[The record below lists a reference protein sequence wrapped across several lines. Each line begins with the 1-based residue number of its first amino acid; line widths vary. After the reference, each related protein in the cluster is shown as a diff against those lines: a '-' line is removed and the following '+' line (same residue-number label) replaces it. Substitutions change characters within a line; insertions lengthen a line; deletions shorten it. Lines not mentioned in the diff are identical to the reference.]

1 MEALSRKTEKEKL
14 AELEAMLADATC
26 SGDVTDD
33 ASLVSFR
40 SEEPTPTKHHYL
52 PRSPRDDAASNTT
65 RSWRPVGWSRVVDTS
80 VPTVV
85 DNPVLEAGV
94 GGRELA
100 DVTTRIYSSSS
111 SCTTE
116 RSTERIVTR
125 RHQGKRHHRHTDS
138 AADHERR
145 TDRRRRNW
153 HPTPERDHETA
164 ATVALLTN
172 ELVIVRSQ
180 VEQKDVV
187 VRSLQRQL
195 EQRGEI
201 EAQTQARAEEDL
213 VAALAKASGL
223 KEELTRTSQLLV
235 DGALARQHL
244 EQRCSVLTEELQK
257 STTRTAELENEVAVS
272 RAEVVRISGALHARR
287 STDVVDAERA
297 FGEELQRV
305 QESAARETR
314 TLRQEASGLR
324 TLQEQ
329 TKSKLRN
336 ACEERD
342 SWREEAD
349 SFSSEAAML
358 RETVQ
363 ALRQYS
369 ENDTIDQLLGQV
381 SRLKRRTEELENLQR
396 VASSPERSAFDGSSS
411 ATEPCRCTESVEP
424 LPSPTMEGGL
434 PLAAEASPTTVF
446 QEEEEEHKKVLGDG
460 QEAEIHSL
468 RQELSE
474 AKKSL
479 VMKGEEVSAAVLEA
493 RQQAAMRAAAES
505 CVEGLQKKAEANA
518 RAAREHAVAR
528 RAAKA
533 RDMANLK
540 IAIQQDMVDE
550 LHKLQCEVRKQRQ
563 EENQLHGTTDTELP
577 ECSGERS
584 REPVGVDKACQS
596 DDTIASSSK
605 EKGVMVESDILN
617 RVGAACSACGVDLA
631 DSGAD
636 GSSIVASP
644 KVTVVLEDEAE
655 KRVSAALASAAMAQV
670 GATAWASAFSA
681 ARRLFHTA
689 LVSLCEQADCLFGAD
704 AKGNGR
710 QALVLSPSMGLTTAL
725 KNEASSAMVPWAP
738 SEAEAD
744 AAAAMEVL
752 RDDVESSVERIR
764 SALADHS
771 ERTAP
776 LSLALTMATVGSQT
790 TAEPPTDSATPVS
803 RTTTGSQTTAKAAL
817 PRATLGS
824 QIDEVGIVGLKVDQR
839 HNVGVQTGNL
849 GGWRTE
855 TSPGAG
861 GRGGAPAW
869 EGGMDS
875 RCCEG
880 ETYDGDRLWQPK
892 SEDHARMDELEL
904 KAGALSAALQRAEK
918 EKSSLERSLTRRFKR
933 EKVSVPAR
941 LNFVAGFMPC
951 QGSLAETVRGESG
964 VSAARAGFS
973 SPVRDCF
980 S

>member
-1 MEALSRKTEKEKL
+1 MHHIHLHAWDSTGCFC
-14 AELEAMLADATC
+14 AMHQYRFDPISSAPNN
-26 SGDVTDD
+26 D
-33 ASLVSFR
+33 ASLVSFG
-40 SEEPTPTKHHYL
+40 SEEPTPTKHHYV
-52 PRSPRDDAASNTT
+52 PRSPRDDAYSNTA
-65 RSWRPVGWSRVVDTS
+65 RPWRPVGWSRVVDTS
-80 VPTVV
+80 VPTAVV
-85 DNPVLEAGV
+85 DNPEAGL
-94 GGRELA
+94 GGREVA

-111 SCTTE
+111 SCATE
-116 RSTERIVTR
+116 RSTERVA

-145 TDRRRRNW
+145 TDRRRRHR
-153 HPTPERDHETA
+153 HPTPDRDHETA
-164 ATVALLTN
+164 STVALLTN

-180 VEQKDVV
+180 IEQKDVV

-195 EQRGEI
+195 DQRGEL

-257 STTRTAELENEVAVS
+257 TATRTTELENEVAVS

-314 TLRQEASGLR
+314 TLGQEASGLR
-324 TLQEQ
+324 TLLEQ

-336 ACEERD
+336 ACGERD

-349 SFSSEAAML
+349 SFSSEAATL

-381 SRLKRRTEELENLQR
+381 SRWKRRAEELENLQR

-411 ATEPCRCTESVEP
+411 ETEPSRCTESVEP
-424 LPSPTMEGGL
+424 LPSPTMEGGP
-434 PLAAEASPTTVF
+434 PLAAEAIPTTVF
-446 QEEEEEHKKVLGDG
+446 QEEKEEHEKVLGDG
-460 QEAEIHSL
+460 HEAEIHSL

-479 VMKGEEVSAAVLEA
+479 VMKGEEVAAAVLEA

-505 CVEGLQKKAEANA
+505 CVEGLQRKAEANA
-518 RAAREHAVAR
+518 RAAREHVVAR

-563 EENQLHGTTDTELP
+563 EEQQLHGTTDTGLS

-584 REPVGVDKACQS
+584 REPVGLDKACQS
-596 DDTIASSSK
+596 DNTIASIASSST
-605 EKGVMVESDILN
+605 EEGVVVESNILN
-617 RVGAACSACGVDLA
+617 KVGAACPACGVDLA

-655 KRVSAALASAAMAQV
+655 RRVSAALASAAVAQV

-710 QALVLSPSMGLTTAL
+710 QALVLSPLVGLTTAL
-725 KNEASSAMVPWAP
+725 RNEASSAMVPWAP

-752 RDDVESSVERIR
+752 RDDVESSMERFR
-764 SALADHS
+764 SALADHLV
-771 ERTAP
+771 RTAP
-776 LSLALTMATVGSQT
+776 LSLTLTMATVGSQT
-790 TAEPPTDSATPVS
+790 TAEPPTDSTTAVS
-803 RTTTGSQTTAKAAL
+803 RTTTGSLTTAKATL
-817 PRATLGS
+817 PRATSGS
-824 QIDEVGIVGLKVDQR
+824 QTDEVGIVELKVDQR
-839 HNVGVQTGNL
+839 HNVGVQAGNL

-855 TSPGAG
+855 TAPGAG

-875 RCCEG
+875 RCSEG
-880 ETYDGDRLWQPK
+880 EKYDGDRSWRPK
-892 SEDHARMDELEL
+892 SEDHARMEELEL

-918 EKSSLERSLTRRFKR
+918 EKSNLERSLTRRFKR
-933 EKVSVPAR
+933 EKAMQLKKQRDKYEADIGALHVSTMALLQDFPI
-941 LNFVAGFMPC
+941 N
-951 QGSLAETVRGESG
+951 T
-964 VSAARAGFS
+964 AA
-973 SPVRDCF
+973 
-980 S
+980 